1 MGTIASLLVK
11 INGDIS
17 GLQGALTGA
26 SDSVRQA
33 GERMQSAG
41 IKMTAGVTAPI
52 AGIAVVALNS
62 AANFEQSM
70 NVMQQVSGAT
80 EGQMASLQAQA
91 LELGAQT
98 SFSAGEAAAA
108 MLELSKAGL
117 SASEVSAAI
126 GGTLDLAAAG
136 GLDLAQAATITANA
150 VNAFGLEASS
160 ANDVANLLAAAANAS
175 SVEVTDLALG
185 MQMASAVFSSSG
197 QSIETLNTALALMGN
212 NGLKG
217 SDAGTSLKT
226 MLMSLTAPSDA
237 AAGQLANLGVSVYDA
252 AGNMR
257 ALPDV
262 MADLQSALY
271 GTNAVTVTSSNL
283 TGEQAERMAY
293 LKSTIESTQK
303 KLADYQSGVAGV
315 AQSEN
320 DKVVAVDRLNRVLV
334 AAQAEYSGL
343 ASVGGTTSTVMRTL
357 TEEQRNAALTTIFGT
372 DAIRAANILLKEGEG
387 GWTSMADALG
397 NETAAADIAN
407 ARMRGMAGAIEYFKG
422 SVDSFLI
429 STALPFLDSISGIVR
444 YAADAVTAIG
454 NLPAPVKNAAIAF
467 ALAAAAIGPL
477 LIGLGMAAGA
487 ISAALPVLGA
497 IAGAFAALASPV
509 GLVVIAVAAL
519 GAAWAAN
526 VGGIRDATMPVVNA
540 VTTALQRAQVAVLA
554 FGASQTWSRVTATVA
569 GAFGNIGAALAGAF
583 SGDVSLPDLAGKISA
598 ELGKVA
604 QAVGGALAS
613 ADFAAMKD
621 GIVKALGIGEIDVSS
636 ITASLAGVRDKVVS
650 AVTSIDWAGGFNT
663 AVGAVNG
670 VRDAVLG
677 WLSGAIGGVNWP
689 SLSLDFAGM
698 IDAVTNKLKSID
710 WSTVN
715 PVSLFLPLVGR
726 LIPGVGQAVGTAN
739 WVISSDKFAGLVASV
754 QTALSTIDWGAIG
767 TALAGLA
774 EGVKNAIVG
783 LDWSALAGAAEPVRA
798 AVQGLFD
805 GLQLNIKLPTIDTS
819 GISATMAEVT
829 TALAPS
835 FERLQASLGTI
846 PGSLAQLQP
855 SVAGLVGAFG
865 SLWNALQPVLRALG
879 TELVVYASI
888 GASVLATVIQNLPG
902 LIKPSIDQ
910 VTAIINVIATTISG
924 VTATITAIAT
934 GDWAAAW
941 ESLKGIV
948 TGFETFV
955 QSTWTNVTTMLGNV
969 GTTIGQAATN
979 VLNDLGLTAAA
990 ETVQSIIGA
999 IGQLKT
1005 DIESLSVSDILQP
1018 LLEWQW
1024 PTFTSIPDVINTL
1037 VGWAWPSF
1045 PDLPTF
1051 LTTLVGW
1058 AWPSFPSMP
1067 GWLDRLLSWQWP
1079 SPPDVGGAAADA
1091 AGTVN
1096 DAVGAMGGAI
1106 NDFTGGIFGGN
1117 NQLGTAYAHGGWS
1130 WVGENR
1136 RPELLYLPR
1145 GSQVVPWQE
1154 AKEMQGGA
1162 GGVNVTIQSA
1172 TVRND
1177 QDLWKLG
1184 NAIDRAIRRRR

>member
-150 VNAFGLEASS
+150 VNSFGLEASS

-197 QSIETLNTALALMGN
+197 QSVETLNTALALLGN

-226 MLMSLTAPSDA
+226 MLMSLTAPTDA
-237 AAGQLANLGVSVYDA
+237 AASQLQNLGVSVYDA
-252 AGNMR
+252 SGNMR

-283 TGEQAERMAY
+283 TADQAERMAY
-293 LKSTIESTQK
+293 LKDTISKTQRQ
-303 KLADYQSGVAGV
+303 LADYQSGVAGV

-320 DKVVAVDRLNRVLV
+320 DKVVAVDRLNRVLA
-334 AAQAEYSGL
+334 AAQMEYSGL

-357 TEEQRNAALTTIFGT
+357 TEEQRNAALTTIFGS

-387 GWTSMADALG
+387 GWAGMADALG

-454 NLPAPVKNAAIAF
+454 NLPAPVKNTAIAF

-477 LIGLGMAAGA
+477 LIGLGMAASA

-509 GLVVIAVAAL
+509 GLVVVAIAAL
-519 GAAWAAN
+519 GAAWATN
-526 VGGIRDATMPVVNA
+526 FMGIRDMTMPVVNA
-540 VTTALQRAQVAVLA
+540 IVLAFQRAQVAVLA
-554 FGASQTWSRVTATVA
+554 FGASQTWGRVTTTVA
-569 GAFGNIGAALAGAF
+569 RSFAAIGAALAGAF
-583 SGDVSLPDLAGKISA
+583 GGDVSLPDLAGKISA

-604 QAVGGALAS
+604 TAVGSALAS

-670 VRDAVLG
+670 VRDSVLS
-677 WLSGAIGGVNWP
+677 WLAGAIGGIPWP
-689 SLSLDFAGM
+689 TLSLDFAGF
-698 IDAVTNKLKSID
+698 INTIANKLKAID
-710 WSTVN
+710 WSSIN
-715 PVSLFLPLVGR
+715 PISLFMPLVGR
-726 LIPGVGQAVGTAN
+726 LVPGLGQAIGAVN
-739 WVISSDKFAGLVASV
+739 WVVSSEQFGGLV
-754 QTALSTIDWGAIG
+754 TAVVGAVTAIDWGAIG
-767 TALAGLA
+767 TALMGLVENTKQALLGLNWGALA
-774 EGVKNAIVG
+774 E
-783 LDWSALAGAAEPVRA
+783 AAEPIRA
-798 AVQGLFD
+798 AVQGLFN
-805 GLQLNIKLPTIDTS
+805 GMQLNITLPTLDTS
-819 GISATMAEVT
+819 ALTAGIAQVQAV
-829 TALAPS
+829 LAPA
-835 FERLQASLGTI
+835 FERLSGAILGL
-846 PGSLAQLQP
+846 PAGLAQLQP
-855 SVAGLVGAFG
+855 SLAGLAGAFG
-865 SLWNALQPVLRALG
+865 SLWNSLQPVILALG
-879 TELVVYASI
+879 QGLTLAAAV
-888 GASVLATVIQNLPG
+888 GTSVLATAISAL
-902 LIKPSIDQ
+902 PSIIEP
-910 VTAIINVIATTISG
+910 IINQITATINMIATTISG
-924 VTATITAIAT
+924 VTSTIAALAA

-941 ESLKGIV
+941 EGLKGIV
-948 TGFETFV
+948 TGFQEFV
-955 QSTWTNVTTMLGNV
+955 STTWTNITTMVGNI
-969 GTTIGQAATN
+969 GGAIGQAATN

-990 ETVQSIIGA
+990 ETVQSVIDA
-999 IGQLKT
+999 IAQLKS
-1005 DIESLSVSDILQP
+1005 DIESLSVSDVLQP
-1018 LLEWQW
+1018 LLNWQW
-1024 PTFTSIPDVINTL
+1024 PSFPSIPDIITTL
-1037 VGWAWPSF
+1037 TGWDWPSF

-1051 LTTLVGW
+1051 LTTLVSW
-1058 AWPSFPSMP
+1058 AWPTFPPMP

-1079 SPPDVGGAAADA
+1079 TPPDVGGAAAGA
-1091 AGTVN
+1091 V
-1096 DAVGAMGGAI
+1096 DAVGGALGAAT
-1106 NDFTGGIFGGN
+1106 DFLTGGG
-1117 NQLGTAYAHGGWS
+1117 NQLGTSYAHGGWS
-1130 WVGENR
+1130 WVGEAGR
-1136 RPELLYLPR
+1136 ELVHLPR
-1145 GSQVVPWQE
+1145 GAQVIPNRRSE
-1154 AKEMQGGA
+1154 EMAAGG
-1162 GGVNVTIQSA
+1162 GGVNVTIQNA
-1172 TVRND
+1172 TIRSE
-1177 QDLWKLG
+1177 QDLWELG
-1184 NAIDRAIRRRR
+1184 NALDRAIRRRR

>member
-1 MGTIASLLVK
+1 MADVTLVIKARNEAQAALNAVKGDLQSLAQAA
-11 INGDIS
+11 
-17 GLQGALTGA
+17 QGVGGQLKSAGKALTGA
-26 SDSVRQA
+26 GV
-33 GERMQSAG
+33 GMSAG
-41 IKMTAGVTAPI
+41 ITAP
-52 AGIAVVALNS
+52 VAAIGTAALLS
-62 AANFEQSM
+62 AADFEQAM

-91 LELGAQT
+91 LQLGAET
-98 SFSAGEAAAA
+98 SFSAGEAAQA

-136 GLDLAQAATITANA
+136 GLGLAQAAEISANA
-150 VNAFGLEASS
+150 VNVFGLGADQTTSI
-160 ANDVANLLAAAANAS
+160 ANMLAAAANAS
-175 SVEVTDLALG
+175 SVEVTDLAQG
-185 MQMASAVFSSSG
+185 MQMAGSVFASSG
-197 QSIETLNTALALMGN
+197 QSVDSLTTALALMGN
-212 NGLKG
+212 AGIAG

-226 MLMSLTAPSDA
+226 MLMRLSAPTDDA
-237 AAGQLANLGVSVYDA
+237 AATLADLGVQVYNADGSMRGFEGILGQLTTAT
-252 AGNMR
+252 AG
-257 ALPDV
+257 
-262 MADLQSALY
+262 
-271 GTNAVTVTSSNL
+271 L
-283 TGEQAERMAY
+283 T
-293 LKSTIESTQK
+293 
-303 KLADYQSGVAGV
+303 D
-315 AQSEN
+315 
-320 DKVVAVDRLNRVLV
+320 
-334 AAQAEYSGL
+334 
-343 ASVGGTTSTVMRTL
+343 
-357 TEEQRNAALTTIFGT
+357 EQRNMALTTIFGA
-372 DAIRAANILLKEGEG
+372 DAIRAVNIL
-387 GWTSMADALG
+387 
-397 NETAAADIAN
+397 TAAGVEGWDGMAAAVGKSGAATAVAN
-407 ARMRGMAGAIEYFKG
+407 ARMSGMRGAIEYVKG
-422 SVDSFLI
+422 SIDSFLI
-429 STALPFLDSISGIVR
+429 GTMLPFADSISGALRAVG
-444 YAADAVTAIG
+444 DMVTAFG
-454 NLPAPVKNAAIAF
+454 QLPAPVKNAA
-467 ALAAAAIGPL
+467 LAITLAVAAVGPL
-477 LIGLGMAAGA
+477 LIGLGMMTGA
-487 ISAALPVLGA
+487 IGSALPVLAA

-509 GLVVIAVAAL
+509 GLVVVAVAAL
-519 GAAWAAN
+519 GAAWATN
-526 VGGIRDATMPVVNA
+526 FMGIRDVTMPVVNA
-540 VTTALQRAQVAVLA
+540 IMLAFQRAQLAVLA
-554 FGASQTWSRVTATVA
+554 FGGSQTWGRVTASVTE
-569 GAFGNIGAALAGAF
+569 AFAATGAALARAF
-583 SGDVSLPDLAGKISA
+583 GGDISLPDLAGKISA

-604 QAVGGALAS
+604 TAVGGALAS

-621 GIVKALGIGEIDVSS
+621 GIVKALGMDGISLAGMQ
-636 ITASLAGVRDKVVS
+636 ASLAALPGKVTD
-650 AVTSIDWAGGFNT
+650 ALASIDWAGAFSAASEKATALKDGVSGWVTGAIGGVDWANLGATLTTMRDNAVGAITSVDWVGGFNA

-670 VRDAVLG
+670 VRDSVLG
-677 WLSGAIGGVNWP
+677 WLAGAIGGIPWP
-689 SLSLDFAGM
+689 TLSLDFAGF
-698 IDAVTNKLKSID
+698 INTIANKLKTID
-710 WSTVN
+710 WSSVN
-715 PVSLFLPLVGR
+715 PMSLFMPLVGR
-726 LIPGVGQAVGTAN
+726 LVPGLGQAIGAVN
-739 WVISSDKFAGLVASV
+739 WVVSSEQFGGLV
-754 QTALSTIDWGAIG
+754 TAVVGAVTAIDWGAIG
-767 TALAGLA
+767 TALMGLV
-774 EGVKNAIVG
+774 ESVKQAIIG
-783 LDWSALAGAAEPVRA
+783 LDWSALTGAAEPVRA

-805 GLQLNIKLPTIDTS
+805 GLQLNIKVPTIDTS
-819 GISATMAEVT
+819 GIAATMTEVT

-855 SVAGLVGAFG
+855 SVDGLVGAFG

-902 LIKPSIDQ
+902 LIQPSIDQ

-924 VTATITAIAT
+924 VTATIAAIAA

-955 QSTWTNVTTMLGNV
+955 KSTWTNVTAMLGNV

-1005 DIESLSVSDILQP
+1005 DIESLSVNDILQP
-1018 LLEWQW
+1018 LLAWQW
-1024 PTFTSIPDVINTL
+1024 PAFPSIPDVIGTL
-1037 VGWAWPSF
+1037 VGWDWPGF

-1051 LTTLVGW
+1051 LTTLV
-1058 AWPSFPSMP
+1058 AWDWPGFPSMP

-1079 SPPDVGGAAADA
+1079 SPPDVGGAV
-1091 AGTVN
+1091 G
-1096 DAVGAMGGAI
+1096 DAVGSVTNFANGLL
-1106 NDFTGGIFGGN
+1106 GN